1 MPLNSPTCKGKEKVV
16 NPGEH
21 CAGEEKKGRSTLPFV
36 FLTDLFTRNMIKYLP
51 WTELPNFS

>member
-1 MPLNSPTCKGKEKVV
+1 MLLLNSPTCKGKEKVV

-36 FLTDLFTRNMIKYLP
+36 FLTNL
-51 WTELPNFS
+51 